1 MAPDRPG
8 SAKDGKLT
16 FDLSVF
22 DQTYF
27 DRLRERIIAA
37 GRDGI
42 YASVML
48 FEGFS
53 LHLTDTPD
61 NIEGHPFYAA
71 NNVNDIGITS
81 ILDYQVLPLDA
92 RVEALE
98 QAYIRK
104 VIDTVHDLPN
114 VLYEVANE
122 SSGQTADSV
131 GLPDGSAVETPIGD
145 STQWQ
150 YWVINSVK
158 DYEQQMGYEPHP
170 IGMTNADSCG
180 REPGS
185 ASAHRSTPRGP
196 LSCIS
201 VALLT
206 D

>member
-1 MAPDRPG
+1 LLSERGHNFIRLWRWEQFRGYLGPADVHFCMTPQPWPRTGPG

-37 GRDGI
+37 GHDGI

-104 VIDTVHDLPN
+104 VIDN
-114 VLYEVANE
+114 C
-122 SSGQTADSV
+122 S
-131 GLPDGSAVETPIGD
+131 
-145 STQWQ
+145 
-150 YWVINSVK
+150 
-158 DYEQQMGYEPHP
+158 
-170 IGMTNADSCG
+170 
-180 REPGS
+180 
-185 ASAHRSTPRGP
+185 
-196 LSCIS
+196 
-201 VALLT
+201 
-206 D
+206 